1 MSELEWSTEDEIQL
15 FHALE
20 GMKPVGI
27 GKHFVFGAI
36 GDRLSESLNRSIP
49 RDEIRKHLRT
59 IYNLDLLDEREPIPF
74 PNKVQEFQLPEVEFK
89 SLISLK
95 IQQNTTSGG
104 NSSESGDDKAW
115 YNENTS
121 LGSSGTTPL
130 EIKTD
135 LEIKTEP
142 TSMNGN
148 NSLNSSGTKGRF
160 LSCFSLSCSFCLGE
174 GWLNWNGIR
183 SGRSVSRIID
193 LSPLLFLNCS
203 SEEKT

>member
-1 MSELEWSTEDEIQL
+1 MSELEWTTEDEIQL

-74 PNKVQEFQLPEVEFK
+74 PNKVQEFHLPDVEFK

-95 IQQNTTSGG
+95 IQQNTTSSGG
-104 NSSESGDDKAW
+104 NSSESCDGELNDSSR
-115 YNENTS
+115 NLNVS
-121 LGSSGTTPL
+121 LGSSGSV
-130 EIKTD
+130 EFEK
-135 LEIKTEP
+135 KTEQ
-142 TSMNGN
+142 TSMNNGN
-148 NSLNSSGTKGRF
+148 ISSNNSGTKGRF
-160 LSCFSLSCSFCLGE
+160 FLFFSF
-174 GWLNWNGIR
+174 
-183 SGRSVSRIID
+183 VY
-193 LSPLLFLNCS
+193 
-203 SEEKT
+203 